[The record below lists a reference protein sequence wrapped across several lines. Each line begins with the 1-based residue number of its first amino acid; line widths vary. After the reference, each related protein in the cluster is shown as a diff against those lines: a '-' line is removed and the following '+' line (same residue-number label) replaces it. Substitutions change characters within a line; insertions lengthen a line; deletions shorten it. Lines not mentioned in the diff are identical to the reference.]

1 MKKKDPYLEELEKI
15 DNLEGAPEE
24 ESEGGGSE
32 DETEAPEE
40 ATKIDFDVPPSEAEE
55 IDVGQPTEAQ
65 GGPVLKE
72 IMDLAP
78 DIPVQ
83 VVAVMGRKSVTVKDL
98 LALRMGQVVELDKA
112 PGETVDLVANGKV
125 IGKGELVEV
134 DGKLGIRVL
143 KLYK

>member
-15 DNLEGAPEE
+15 DDFQEAPEE
-24 ESEGGGSE
+24 
-32 DETEAPEE
+32 ETEAPEE
-40 ATKIDFDVPPSEAEE
+40 ATKIDFDVPPSEEE
-55 IDVGQPTEAQ
+55 IDVGQPPEASASQ
-65 GGPVLKE
+65 GEPVLKE

-98 LALRMGQVVELDKA
+98 LALRMGQVVELDKV
-112 PGETVDLVANGKV
+112 PGETVDLVANGKL

>member
-15 DNLEGAPEE
+15 DNLEGD
-24 ESEGGGSE
+24 SEGGGSE

-40 ATKIDFDVPPSEAEE
+40 ATKIDFDVPPSESEE
-55 IDVGQPTEAQ
+55 IDVGQPPEASASQ
-65 GGPVLKE
+65 GEVLKE